1 MLYVGLGSG
10 KIILSKKMPA
20 GQIMRHHGK
29 GEKMREKEIFNKNN
43 DFQKF
48 EVLKT
53 NRKKRYRYNEFLV
66 EGVRSLNEAVKNNW
80 KIKSFLYDKGNLSD
94 WARDMIARVQTDLN
108 FCLTPDLMK
117 ELSGKEDTSEL
128 MAVIEMREDRLD
140 TIMLSENP
148 FIVLFDRPSNKGNLG
163 TMIRSCDA
171 LGADMLILTGHSVD
185 LYDTDVVVAAMGS
198 FFNLP
203 VIRISDN
210 KMLFEYVNKLRTW
223 YPDFITVGTTA
234 HNAKPIYTANLAS
247 PLMLMMGN
255 ETMGLNKAFK
265 EYCDLLCTIP
275 MSEKSYATSFN
286 VSCAASI
293 LMYEITRQRITKGLG
308 L

>member
-1 MLYVGLGSG
+1 M
-10 KIILSKKMPA
+10 
-20 GQIMRHHGK
+20 
-29 GEKMREKEIFNKNN
+29 KEIKIFSKNST
-43 DFQKF
+43 FQKF

-53 NRKKRYRYNEFLV
+53 NRNKRYRYKEFLV

-80 KIKSFLYDKGNLSD
+80 KIKSFLYDKNNLSG
-94 WARDMIARVQTDLN
+94 WAEDMINKVHTDMN

-128 MAVIEMREDRLD
+128 MAVIEMREDRLENVE
-140 TIMLSENP
+140 LSENP

-171 LGADMLILTGHSVD
+171 LGADMLIITGYSVD
-185 LYDTDVVVAAMGS
+185 LYDPDVVVSAMGS

-203 VIRISDN
+203 VIRIPDN
-210 KMLFEYVNKLRTW
+210 RTLFEYIDKLKNR
-223 YPDFITVGTTA
+223 YSDFITIGTTA
-234 HNAKPIYTANLAS
+234 HDEKHIYSADLTA

-265 EYCDLLCTIP
+265 EYCDVLCTIP
-275 MSEKSYATSFN
+275 MSDKSYATSFN

-293 LMYEITRQRITKGLG
+293 LMYEIIRQRVMYETQG
-308 L
+308 

>member
-1 MLYVGLGSG
+1 MKET
-10 KIILSKKMPA
+10 KIFSK
-20 GQIMRHHGK
+20 IST
-29 GEKMREKEIFNKNN
+29 
-43 DFQKF
+43 FQKF

-53 NRKKRYRYNEFLV
+53 NRNKRYRYNEFLV

-80 KIKSFLYDKGNLSD
+80 KIKSFLYDKSDLSD
-94 WARDMIARVQTDLN
+94 WAQDMIKRVNTDVN

-128 MAVIEMREDRLD
+128 MAIIEMREDKLD
-140 TIMLSENP
+140 QVILSPNP

-171 LGADMLILTGHSVD
+171 LGADMLIITGHSVD
-185 LYDTDVVVAAMGS
+185 LYDTDVVVSAMGS

-210 KMLFEYVNKLRTW
+210 KALFEYIDRLRNK
-223 YPDFITVGTTA
+223 YPDFVTIGTTA
-234 HNAKPIYTANLAS
+234 HKEYPIYSANLTS

-293 LMYEITRQRITKGLG
+293 LMYEITRQRGMNEMR
-308 L
+308 

>member
-1 MLYVGLGSG
+1 MKET
-10 KIILSKKMPA
+10 KIFSK
-20 GQIMRHHGK
+20 
-29 GEKMREKEIFNKNN
+29 NST
-43 DFQKF
+43 FQKF

-53 NRKKRYRYNEFLV
+53 NRNKRYRYNEFLV

-80 KIKSFLYDKGNLSD
+80 KIKSFLYDKDRLSD
-94 WARDMIARVQTDLN
+94 WAQDMIHKVNTDMN
-108 FCLTPDLMK
+108 FCLTSELMK

-128 MAVIEMREDRLD
+128 MAVIEMREDKLD
-140 TIMLSENP
+140 NVILSENP

-171 LGADMLILTGHSVD
+171 LGADMLIITGHSVD
-185 LYDTDVVVAAMGS
+185 LYDTDVVVSAMGS

-210 KMLFEYVNKLRTW
+210 KELFEYIQKLKNR
-223 YPDFITVGTTA
+223 YPDFVTIGTTA
-234 HNAKPIYTANLAS
+234 HNENPVYSADLTS

-255 ETMGLNKAFK
+255 ETMGLNRAFK

-275 MSEKSYATSFN
+275 MSGKSYATSFN

-293 LMYEITRQRITKGLG
+293 LMYEITRQRGKNEMLP
-308 L
+308 LVENA